1 MTNDK
6 FEELAERVATH
17 MCGIHAMHHLYH
29 DDEITENMLNGLL
42 AIQVMQGVE
51 LNWGV
56 KELTAVAK
64 SVSDDLIDAYQAT
77 IQTDQE
83 FKEILVDHLGIDYKY
98 INFNKALIPVRAAL
112 HDQAENMCEFI
123 FSSEG
128 QNLVNRKGSGLD
140 IDDEDFSDRFQGS
153 MR

>member
-64 SVSDDLIDAYQAT
+64 SVSDDLESLQSGGIDAVMFGNEGDRPYS
-77 IQTDQE
+77 
-83 FKEILVDHLGIDYKY
+83 L
-98 INFNKALIPVRAAL
+98 KASNSL
-112 HDQAENMCEFI
+112 
-123 FSSEG
+123 
-128 QNLVNRKGSGLD
+128 
-140 IDDEDFSDRFQGS
+140 
-153 MR
+153 